1 MNARLFVATT
11 AMLVAGAACADE
23 TLTYR
28 STGGCAGDF
37 ERVELQGLFL
47 RVDGGGA
54 SGGSMIYDHGEKLA
68 YFIDNASHTFLETE
82 MDEDAVDLQSDITKS
97 MRIRM
102 RKEGDMDPYE
112 IAHSL
117 CPGAAAGG
125 RDQVAGEP
133 IDCGN
138 GATIGGAMTGA
149 DGKPLS
155 HEAMADAMK
164 SGGGG
169 AATISPEMQ
178 AAMQKMMEQQLANMP
193 PDQREQV
200 QRMMANGGGAMMP
213 GLSPASAAAPPPK
226 PERIDRDVDAIVVDG
241 IACTRREHLRG
252 GVIAGEDCL
261 ATPAA
266 LHLGEKE
273 TKRIARF
280 GQSIRAWSESL
291 VPGEM
296 QPKVD
301 DRVLVRR
308 ICYAGGQETGR
319 ATLSIDTAPIS
330 ASRFEVPA
338 GYKPMDVGVGRP
350 QGRERR

>member
-1 MNARLFVATT
+1 MNAGLPVAI
-11 AMLVAGAACADE
+11 AGFMLAGAACADD

-28 STGGCAGDF
+28 STGGCTGDF
-37 ERVELQGLFL
+37 ERIELKGLYL

-68 YFIDNASHTFLETE
+68 YFIDNSSRTFLETD

-102 RKEGDMDPYE
+102 RKEGGMDPYE
-112 IAHSL
+112 IAQSL
-117 CPGAAAGG
+117 CPGAAASS
-125 RDQVAGEP
+125 RDRVADEP

-138 GATIGGAMTGA
+138 GATLGGAMTGA

-155 HEAMADAMK
+155 PEQMADAMQR
-164 SGGGG
+164 GGGM
-169 AATISPEMQ
+169 TMTPEMQ
-178 AAMQKMMEQQLANMP
+178 ATMQKMMEQQLARMP
-193 PDQREQV
+193 AEQREPM
-200 QRMMANGGGAMMP
+200 QRAMAGSGGGMAMP
-213 GLSPASAAAPPPK
+213 GLPQAGATPRPAK
-226 PERIDRDVDAIVVDG
+226 PERIDRDLDEVVVDG

-261 ATPAA
+261 ATPAS
-266 LHLGEKE
+266 LRLGEKE

-280 GQSIRAWSESL
+280 SQSIRAWSQSL

-308 ICYAGGQETGR
+308 ICYAAGQESGR
-319 ATLSIDTAPIS
+319 ATLAIDTAPIS
-330 ASRFEVPA
+330 GSRFEVPA
-338 GYKPMDVGVGRP
+338 GYQPMDVGIGRP
-350 QGRERR
+350 DGRERR

>member
-1 MNARLFVATT
+1 MNAR
-11 AMLVAGAACADE
+11 MLVAMAGLAVAHIACADD

-37 ERVELQGLFL
+37 ERVELKGLYL

-54 SGGSMIYDHGEKLA
+54 SGGSMIYDHGEKIAWFLDSA
-68 YFIDNASHTFLETE
+68 SRTFIETE

-97 MRIRM
+97 MRTRM
-102 RKEGDMDPYE
+102 RREGGVDPYE
-112 IAHSL
+112 IAQSL
-117 CPGAAAGG
+117 CPGAAAAS

-138 GATIGGAMTGA
+138 GVALGGATSGA
-149 DGKPLS
+149 DGGQPVS
-155 HEAMADAMK
+155 PEQMAEAMK
-164 SGGGG
+164 RGGGMAIDPDMR
-169 AATISPEMQ
+169 AAL
-178 AAMQKMMEQQLANMP
+178 QKMMQDQIARMP
-193 PDQREQV
+193 PEQREQM
-200 QRMMANGGGAMMP
+200 QRAIANGGGMMMP
-213 GLSPASAAAPPPK
+213 GMPQAGAARPPPK
-226 PERIDRDVDAIVVDG
+226 PERIDRDLDEVVIDG

-252 GVIAGEDCL
+252 GVTAGEDCL

-273 TKRIARF
+273 TQRIARF
-280 GQSIRAWSESL
+280 GQSIRAWSRSL

-319 ATLSIDTAPIS
+319 ATLAIDTAPIPG
-330 ASRFEVPA
+330 SRFEVPA
-338 GYKPMDVGVGRP
+338 GYAPMDIGVGGP

>member
-1 MNARLFVATT
+1 MNARLVAM
-11 AMLVAGAACADE
+11 AALVVSGSALADH

-37 ERVELQGLFL
+37 DRVELKGLFL
-47 RVDGGGA
+47 RADSGGA

-68 YFIDNASHTFLETE
+68 YFIDNNSRTFLETE

-97 MRIRM
+97 LRTRM
-102 RKEGDMDPYE
+102 RKEGGMDPYE
-112 IAHSL
+112 IAQSL
-117 CPGAAAGG
+117 CPGAAAAG

-133 IDCGN
+133 INCD
-138 GATIGGAMTGA
+138 GAMTGA

-155 HEAMADAMK
+155 HEQMAQAMQR
-164 SGGGG
+164 GGGM
-169 AATISPEMQ
+169 AMSPEMQ
-178 AAMQKMMEQQLANMP
+178 ATMQKMMEEQLANMP
-193 PDQREQV
+193 PEQREQM
-200 QRMMANGGGAMMP
+200 QRAMADGGVMLPGMP
-213 GLSPASAAAPPPK
+213 QANATKTPPK
-226 PERIDRDVDAIVVDG
+226 PERIDRDVDEIAVDG

-261 ATPAA
+261 AAPAA
-266 LHLGEKE
+266 LRLGETE

-280 GQSIRAWSESL
+280 SQSIRAWSRSL
-291 VPGEM
+291 VPDEM

-319 ATLSIDTAPIS
+319 ASLAIDTAPIS
-330 ASRFEVPA
+330 PSRFEVPA
-338 GYKPMDVGVGRP
+338 GYAPMDVGVGRP

>member
-1 MNARLFVATT
+1 MKARVLVPAIVAALFV
-11 AMLVAGAACADE
+11 GAACADD

-28 STGGCAGDF
+28 SVGGCAGDF
-37 ERVELQGLFL
+37 ERIELKGLFL

-68 YFIDNASHTFLETE
+68 YFIDNTSRTFLETE

-102 RKEGDMDPYE
+102 RKEGGMDPYE
-112 IAHSL
+112 IAQSL
-117 CPGAAAGG
+117 CPGAGAAS

-138 GATIGGAMTGA
+138 GATLGGAATGA

-155 HEAMADAMK
+155 SQEMAEAMKRD
-164 SGGGG
+164 GGM
-169 AATISPEMQ
+169 TIDPGMQ
-178 AAMQKMMEQQLANMP
+178 AAMQKMLEQQLAQMP
-193 PDQREQV
+193 PEQREQV
-200 QRMMANGGGAMMP
+200 QRAMANGGGVMP
-213 GLSPASAAAPPPK
+213 GLSQAGATRPPQ
-226 PERIDRDVDAIVVDG
+226 PERIDRDAGDIDAEG

-261 ATPAA
+261 ASPSA
-266 LHLGEKE
+266 LHLGDAQTE
-273 TKRIARF
+273 RIARF
-280 GQSIRAWSESL
+280 GQSIRAWSRSL

-296 QPKVD
+296 QPKMD

-319 ATLSIDTAPIS
+319 ATLAIDAAPIP

-338 GYKPMDVGVGRP
+338 GYTPMDVGVGRP
-350 QGRERR
+350 EGRERR

>member
-1 MNARLFVATT
+1 MNARVLVPAIVAVLFAVT
-11 AMLVAGAACADE
+11 AFADD

-28 STGGCAGDF
+28 SVGGCAGDF
-37 ERVELQGLFL
+37 DRIELKGLFL
-47 RVDGGGA
+47 RVDSGGA
-54 SGGSMIYDHGEKLA
+54 AGSSMIYDHGEKLA
-68 YFIDNASHTFLETE
+68 YFIDNNSRSFLETE

-102 RKEGDMDPYE
+102 RKEGGMDPYE
-112 IAHSL
+112 IAQSL
-117 CPGAAAGG
+117 CPGAGAAS

-133 IDCGN
+133 IDCGS
-138 GATIGGAMTGA
+138 GATLGGAMTGA

-155 HEAMADAMK
+155 SEQMAEAMK
-164 SGGGG
+164 RGGGV
-169 AATISPEMQ
+169 TIDPDMQ
-178 AAMQKMMEQQLANMP
+178 AVMQKMMEQQLAQMAP
-193 PDQREQV
+193 EQREQM
-200 QRMMANGGGAMMP
+200 QRAIANGGGMMP
-213 GLSPASAAAPPPK
+213 GMAQAGAARQPK
-226 PERIDRDVDAIVVDG
+226 PERIDRDVGSIDVDG

-261 ATPAA
+261 ASPSA

-273 TKRIARF
+273 TKRIAHF
-280 GQSIRAWSESL
+280 GQSIRAWSQSL
-291 VPGEM
+291 VPNEM
-296 QPKVD
+296 RPKVD

-319 ATLSIDTAPIS
+319 ATLAVDTAPIS

-338 GYKPMDVGVGRP
+338 GYTPMDVGSGRP

>member
-1 MNARLFVATT
+1 VTTRVLVPAITAALFVGT
-11 AMLVAGAACADE
+11 AGADD

-28 STGGCAGDF
+28 SVGGCAGDF
-37 ERVELQGLFL
+37 ERIELKGLFL

-54 SGGSMIYDHGEKLA
+54 QGGSGSMIYDHGEKLA
-68 YFIDNASHTFLETE
+68 YFIDNTSRTFLETE

-102 RKEGDMDPYE
+102 RKEGGMDPYE
-112 IAHSL
+112 IAQSL
-117 CPGAAAGG
+117 CPGAGAAS

-138 GATIGGAMTGA
+138 GAALGGARTGA

-155 HEAMADAMK
+155 REEMAEAMARGD
-164 SGGGG
+164 GT
-169 AATISPEMQ
+169 TIDPGMQ
-178 AAMQKMMEQQLANMP
+178 AAMQKMIEQQLAQMP
-193 PDQREQV
+193 PEQREQM
-200 QRMMANGGGAMMP
+200 QRALANGGGVMP
-213 GLSPASAAAPPPK
+213 GMSQAGAARPPQ
-226 PERIDRDVDAIVVDG
+226 PERIDRDAGDIEVEG

-261 ATPAA
+261 ASPSA
-266 LHLGEKE
+266 LHLGDAE
-273 TKRIARF
+273 TKRVARF
-280 GQSIRAWSESL
+280 GQSIRAWSRSL

-308 ICYAGGQETGR
+308 ICFAGGQETGR
-319 ATLSIDTAPIS
+319 ATLAIDAAPIP

-338 GYKPMDVGVGRP
+338 GYTPMDVGVGRP
-350 QGRERR
+350 EGRERR